1 MTDRPKDRV
10 YHGIN
15 GNAEGH
21 DTRIQVV
28 KGGGGFTER
37 EPDHVT
43 ALYELD
49 PQKPF
54 WWGYT
59 GSGPGRTAA
68 AIIDDILPDLVAA
81 DPVLGDLDQAQRSQL
96 VVAFLTDVVG
106 HLHNLEEFWL
116 SSQSVLRWTRGYLRE
131 QMTA

>member
-1 MTDRPKDRV
+1 M
-10 YHGIN
+10 
-15 GNAEGH
+15 
-21 DTRIQVV
+21 
-28 KGGGGFTER
+28 
-37 EPDHVT
+37 
-43 ALYELD
+43 LYELA

-68 AIIDDILPDLVAA
+68 AIIDDILPGLAAA
-81 DPVLGDLDQAQRSQL
+81 DPALGNLNHWQRSQL

-116 SSQSVLRWTRGYLRE
+116 SSKSVLRWTRGYFRE
-131 QMTA
+131 LTTT